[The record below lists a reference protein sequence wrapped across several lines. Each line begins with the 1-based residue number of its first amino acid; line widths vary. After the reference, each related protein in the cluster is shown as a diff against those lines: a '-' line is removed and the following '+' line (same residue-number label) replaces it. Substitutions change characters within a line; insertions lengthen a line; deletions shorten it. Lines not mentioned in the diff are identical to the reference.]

1 MAALKKSAKTHGLGV
16 VTIAELHNLSVKK
29 AAEMGKTPPA
39 LEPTDVPVEVIEWRD
54 GTLLD
59 TLFKPSAKK

>member
-1 MAALKKSAKTHGLGV
+1 
-16 VTIAELHNLSVKK
+16 
-29 AAEMGKTPPA
+29 MGKTPPA